1 MFRVRFILLIFFII
15 FGLINDLEAYYSNTY
30 LKIDYQ
36 SINDYESIER
46 KICGIGG
53 KLKHSF
59 PPNEYICYLPV
70 NRNSYV

>member
-1 MFRVRFILLIFFII
+1 MFKVRCILLIFFII

-30 LKIDYQ
+30 LKIDDQ
-36 SINDYESIER
+36 SINDYESIDS